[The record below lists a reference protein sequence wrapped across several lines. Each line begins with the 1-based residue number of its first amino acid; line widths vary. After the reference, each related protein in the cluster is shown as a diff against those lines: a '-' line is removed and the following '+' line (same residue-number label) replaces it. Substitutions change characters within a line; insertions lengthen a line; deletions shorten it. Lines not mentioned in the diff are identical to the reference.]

1 MGRAMCS
8 AIGSADGCQ
17 GQVHLG
23 GRRQVEE
30 TGNLAVG
37 RGYLFRSRCEAGGNE
52 ELGTSRCRSRQVG
65 RDRGGSRVLVLWSRP
80 FGGVAG
86 QLQRNDC
93 IETIVF

>member
-23 GRRQVEE
+23 GEGRLRKLETWLWGEVTFLGPGARQVATRNSERV
-30 TGNLAVG
+30 GAVV
-37 RGYLFRSRCEAGGNE
+37 
-52 ELGTSRCRSRQVG
+52 RQVG